1 MTQHP
6 DLEEMKV
13 RPELIDGEQLVSTTE
28 LNLGDVF
35 RANAILA
42 VTTSRVIVRPKRGRR
57 VDDDLREMANSE
69 IYLKDI
75 SAVRRTGAITKHI
88 EIEVGSNVVD
98 LPPIQDVRNEIIDA
112 IVSEGG
118 LGKADWGD
126 GAKTRLLKRL
136 VIGVPAFIIMIISA
150 IGVIAGVILM
160 ITFVGFLLGL
170 FVALGSFVFTSLS
183 YFIFKWAFNKN
194 EEWNRD
200 TPPRREEPRD
210 LRRMNSAFVR
220 KFDNLRNNITHQYEK
235 LYESVNRIMPEQA
248 WSYGVFA
255 GILLWISLFVLAGSE
270 YENLFGWV
278 FLLAW
283 IVLPSSIYF
292 DLNQVRR
299 YRDWSPRKWLYT
311 FPAIVP
317 FFGAL
322 VGFVWLVRKRRK
334 LGSIFIY
341 PAD

>member
-1 MTQHP
+1 LT
-6 DLEEMKV
+6 
-13 RPELIDGEQLVSTTE
+13 DGEKLVSTTE
-28 LNLGDVF
+28 ANLGDVF
-35 RANAILA
+35 RTNVILA
-42 VTTSRVIVRPKRGRR
+42 VTNKRIIVRPKRGRR

-69 IYLKDI
+69 IYLNDI

-88 EIEVGSNVVD
+88 EIEVGSDVVD
-98 LPPIQDVRNEIIDA
+98 LPPIQDVMNEIIDA

-136 VIGVPAFIIMIISA
+136 VIGVPAFIIMIPSA
-150 IGVIAGVILM
+150 IGVLAGGILM
-160 ITFVGFLLGL
+160 ITIVGFLPGL
-170 FVALGSFVFTSLS
+170 FVALGSLGLTYFS
-183 YFIFKWAFNKN
+183 YFIFKWAFNKD

-200 TPPRREEPRD
+200 TPPRREEPKV
-210 LRRMNSAFVR
+210 LRRVNSAFVR
-220 KFDNLRNNITHQYEK
+220 IFDNLRGIITHQSKK
-235 LYESVNRIMPEQA
+235 LYKSVNRIVPEQV

-255 GILLWISLFVLAGSE
+255 GIFLWMSLFPLAGSE

-278 FLLAW
+278 FLLTW
-283 IVLPSSIYF
+283 VLLPSSIYF

-299 YRDWSPRKWLYT
+299 HRDWSPRKWLYT

-322 VGFVWLVRKRRK
+322 VGFVWLVRKKQK

-341 PAD
+341 LPD